1 MNMAFYS
8 FDSHGR
14 VIEVNENQ
22 IFHSQ
27 MVINTLQLQ
36 SIVTEDAVKKHFKEK
51 LAYELALKIIETDR
65 AKFTYNKD
73 PLRDTVILKA
83 TVKL

>member
-22 IFHSQ
+22 IFQSQ

-36 SIVTEDAVKKHFKEK
+36 SIVTEDVVKKHFKEK

-73 PLRDTVILKA
+73 PLSDTVTLKA

>member
-1 MNMAFYS
+1 MAFYS
-8 FDSHGR
+8 FDLHGR
-14 VIEVNENQ
+14 VIEVKENQ
-22 IFHSQ
+22 IFQTQ

-65 AKFTYNKD
+65 ATFTYNRD
-73 PLRDTVILKA
+73 PFRDTVTLKA
-83 TVKL
+83 KVIL